1 MSRLLKGGDALQRH
15 LISPFPSLPFMAAD
29 RVVGITE
36 NNLAFQPGRNLMF
49 GGGRRADAAQMLQN
63 KDVTA
68 AEALRS
74 AVNVM

>member
-1 MSRLLKGGDALQRH
+1 
-15 LISPFPSLPFMAAD
+15 MAAD
-29 RVVGITE
+29 RDVGTTE

-49 GGGRRADAAQMLQN
+49 GGPPADAAQMLQN

-68 AEALRS
+68 AAALRS